1 MSQKIR
7 SLKLNSESTLCPS
20 EPSLRSPLACSGV
33 RAGAHPSAPSPC
45 PVFHP
50 LPEISPSHLSHLH
63 TSLLNGGNGAQTSPP
78 CREHKQR
85 PSVPPSS
92 FSCNPAPSHSK
103 GRVGTLWPHL
113 ANDHSFA
120 TLRPRDAHTGLSKR
134 PVQPWN

>member
-20 EPSLRSPLACSGV
+20 RALSTESFGLLRCAGRSP
-33 RAGAHPSAPSPC
+33 PPAPSPC

-78 CREHKQR
+78 CREHKRR